1 LDDNGSGD
9 LVISEDNNC
18 FRELNA
24 QLRSIFVVAFFR
36 NITEIGIPIVFNF
49 LNRRKKSKHY
59 QKLKDS
65 KNDEHKLL
73 ARIELSMDKSDYSFG
88 DIDGTYWDYLELMTQ
103 SGYLLLFGLAF
114 PPCFILALANNII
127 EYKSIL
133 SIYLSIIE
141 HQVDKAKI
149 VYYKRRPKL
158 LGGDSIG
165 IWRVILYFL
174 AGMGVLTHAGIL

>member
-24 QLRSIFVVAFFR
+24 QLRSIFIVAFFR

-65 KNDEHKLL
+65 KNDEHNLL

-127 EYKSIL
+127 E
-133 SIYLSIIE
+133 

-165 IWRVILYFL
+165 IWRIILYFL